1 LDLGWLKGDACHGL
15 GPGQFCTFSHPKFNR
30 GLGIAFITTDAI
42 LEDVSSWLTLQ
53 PPDAR
58 GGSLA
63 AVPPYEAKQI
73 LGKGVGLIAN
83 RDIRRGELIMARTPA
98 VLVDG
103 AAFNKLSATHLTQA
117 LAHAIKSLPYDHQHE
132 YLQLS
137 THDDATTYEE
147 RVYKIFAKN
156 NFRTK
161 FHNGKDFHSTF
172 TEGSAV
178 LYILKHSQVLTSQP
192 VVSRINHDCRPNSGY
207 HFDASMLSQK
217 VYAARDI
224 KVGEELSIA
233 YYEYVQSILHLIH
246 MLTALGSPIQ
256 DRDRRQHQLLSHWG
270 FECTCKHCTADPDSI
285 AQSDRNVGQIH
296 ALWSDLDDYSP
307 ASRGSTDKA
316 EQLLELYK
324 LEGLDTR
331 MHEAYYR
338 ASIEWNGV
346 GNSAAAVDAAR
357 MCLDRGE
364 QMRGPKAP
372 FAKNMREL
380 IQDPQKHW
388 SWRFRLPNA
397 HDID

>member
-1 LDLGWLKGDACHGL
+1 
-15 GPGQFCTFSHPKFNR
+15 
-30 GLGIAFITTDAI
+30 
-42 LEDVSSWLTLQ
+42 
-53 PPDAR
+53 
-58 GGSLA
+58 
-63 AVPPYEAKQI
+63 
-73 LGKGVGLIAN
+73 
-83 RDIRRGELIMARTPA
+83 MARTPA

-103 AAFNKLSATHLTQA
+103 EAFNKLSATHLTQA

-172 TEGSAV
+172 TE
-178 LYILKHSQVLTSQP
+178 
-192 VVSRINHDCRPNSGY
+192 VSRINHDCRPNSGY

-233 YYEYVQSILHLIH
+233 YYD
-246 MLTALGSPIQ
+246 PIQ

-338 ASIEWNGV
+338 ASVEWNGV
-346 GNSAAAVDAAR
+346 GNSAAAVEAAR

-364 QMRGPKAP
+364 QMRGPQAP
-372 FAKNMREL
+372 FVKNMREL

-397 HDID
+397 HDIG